1 MAELKVEIDPEEAG
15 FDAERLT
22 RIDSPFARYVDDGR
36 LPGWLLVVG
45 RGGHVVHVST
55 YGQRDKEAGLPI
67 ELDTIFRLY
76 SMTKPI
82 TSLAAMMLYE
92 EGAFELKDPVARY
105 IPAFDDVRVYRG
117 GSSLG
122 MSDTAFSVP
131 EADHNR
137 LAALYFPEPGSL
149 RAVRLDALG
158 NAALSPP
165 ELLSGGGGLV
175 GTAADYN
182 RFAQM
187 LLHEGELDGVRLL
200 GTRTV
205 RYMTQNH
212 LPGRADLEA
221 FGRPLFAETTFD
233 GVGFGLGFSVVDDPL
248 KGKVLS
254 SAGDYGW

>member
-1 MAELKVEIDPEEAG
+1 
-15 FDAERLT
+15 
-22 RIDSPFARYVDDGR
+22 
-36 LPGWLLVVG
+36 
-45 RGGHVVHVST
+45 
-55 YGQRDKEAGLPI
+55 
-67 ELDTIFRLY
+67 
-76 SMTKPI
+76 
-82 TSLAAMMLYE
+82 
-92 EGAFELKDPVARY
+92 
-105 IPAFDDVRVYRG
+105 
-117 GSSLG
+117 
-122 MSDTAFSVP
+122 
-131 EADHNR
+131 
-137 LAALYFPEPGSL
+137 
-149 RAVRLDALG
+149 VRLDALG
-158 NAALSPP
+158 DAALSPP

-254 SAGDYGW
+254 SAGDYGWGGAASTAFWVDPAEDLTCLFLTQLLPSSTHPIRPQLKQLVYQALVD